1 MEIMKTKQI
10 IISFF
15 ISILFFSSCREIKI
29 RTIVNKDGSFT
40 RMIVITGDSSEVI
53 KKGLPYPIDESWKRE
68 LLRDTTDQDNFVLTY
83 TKSFKNSDLLNQEI
97 SQDTGWR
104 KKLNRSILVEEKF
117 GFFYSYPTYTE
128 TIKAANPF
136 TILDYKEYLTKED
149 MLWITGKKLA
159 LNSSDSAKIE
169 DADKKADAF
178 IEEAFTSELI
188 AGLKKAIE
196 QLNNPA
202 VSPDLVE
209 IYRDSIVVKV
219 DEYDYNTTLEF
230 VDFLAEWSNNDEI
243 LKLKEINTDTF
254 EKLDNTIKL
263 TLDVLSMESY
273 KVFVE
278 MPGIITETNSLSTK
292 GNQVQWNVA
301 ATSILF
307 EDYNLIVESR
317 IVNKWMFVIA
327 GIVLLSLFVL
337 IIFKSR
343 K

>member
-1 MEIMKTKQI
+1 MKRKQI
-10 IISFF
+10 IISIF
-15 ISILFFSSCREIKI
+15 ISILIFSSCREIKVN
-29 RTIVNKDGSFT
+29 TVVNKDGSFT

-53 KKGLPYPIDESWKRE
+53 KTGLPYPVDETWKRE
-68 LLRDTTDQDNFVLTY
+68 LLRDTTDHENHVLTY
-83 TKSFKNSDLLNQEI
+83 TKYFENSDLLNQEI
-97 SQDTGWR
+97 SQDTGW
-104 KKLNRSILVEEKF
+104 KKNLNRNILVEEKF
-117 GFFYSYPTYTE
+117 GFFYSYPIYTE

-136 TILDYKEYLTKED
+136 TILDYKEYLGKED

-169 DADKKADAF
+169 DAEKKADAF

-202 VSPDLVE
+202 VNPELVE
-209 IYRDSIVVKV
+209 IYRDSIVSKI
-219 DEYDYNTTLEF
+219 DDYDYDSTLEF

-243 LKLKEINTDTF
+243 LKLKEIKPDTF

-263 TLDVLSMESY
+263 IINVLSMEPY

-307 EDYNLIVESR
+307 EDYNMIVESR
-317 IVNKWMFVIA
+317 IINKWMFVIA
-327 GIVLLSLFVL
+327 GIVLLSLIIM